1 MASVE
6 AISFETSSIEDS
18 ETVSASEVK
27 RPSIPLRDK
36 YSLRGF
42 MKYLQGNPWDM
53 VLSVFFLFM
62 GYELKMFGNSYSIDT
77 EAMMQVPENL
87 YRSWVGLE
95 RFGLLALKKVLGL
108 YWYNN
113 AVASF
118 LTAMCLLLAA
128 LLWAYLLAGASN
140 LKGKFHPAFFT
151 VPFVASPILAE
162 MVGFTLTG
170 AEIGIAL
177 GLVACS
183 LMLLLNSWFS
193 KKWWVA
199 VLSCLTAFAAFTLY
213 LAMVTV
219 FITGVAMVFLVLFWD
234 DREHDLLRRFVFI
247 FVAAGIFV
255 FAYAF
260 YKVANAAAMKMYH
273 VTTNAYISDQSSWGK
288 GSIHEIAHAILSHA
302 VTLYSGEGIYYSVA
316 FPIVL
321 GIFLAAMGIA
331 VSRKHADVLMFIVA
345 LCVCAS
351 PMMMSVVLGGN
362 PSTRTEMSYP
372 LAFSFVL
379 SFLAVWASVSFTK
392 ERCVKWLAI
401 FSVLAIGWSQAL
413 IVNRIFYT
421 EATNH
426 QQDMELAQEIRTR
439 IDELNIDDQSEVS
452 LVFLNYHK
460 SACNKDCYTS
470 DQLGLVG
477 RSLFEVTVSPEQGT
491 FVKTNFLNITGTN
504 FAQASTEQIEKATE
518 VGRSMPHWP
527 AKGSV
532 VQKDDF
538 VIVNF

>member
-6 AISFETSSIEDS
+6 AISVETSSIEDS
-18 ETVSASEVK
+18 ETVSVSEVK

-199 VLSCLTAFAAFTLY
+199 VLSCLTAFAA
-213 LAMVTV
+213 
-219 FITGVAMVFLVLFWD
+219 
-234 DREHDLLRRFVFI
+234 
-247 FVAAGIFV
+247 
-255 FAYAF
+255 
-260 YKVANAAAMKMYH
+260 AMKMYH

-321 GIFLAAMGIA
+321 GIFLAVMGIA